1 MNLEQ
6 FLHTQTYH
14 PNLVDIILNIKNG
27 SILMYKKLNETS
39 SDIFGLSGRKNIQ
52 NEEVQK
58 LDLIANDI
66 FEMGCFITS
75 FLSFFQS
82 YLSLGFTSHKSN

>member
-27 SILMYKKLNETS
+27 SILMYKKLNDEG
-39 SDIFGLSGRKNIQ
+39 IEYEPNF
-52 NEEVQK
+52 
-58 LDLIANDI
+58 
-66 FEMGCFITS
+66 
-75 FLSFFQS
+75 
-82 YLSLGFTSHKSN
+82 